1 MKNYFAFFRSS
12 SADDARYNLDGR
24 DVEGRHITVE
34 FAKGIRNY
42 FPSWGCFLLGPC
54 GSQEYLGRGP
64 PTGPGRCFNCGIDD
78 HWARDS
84 KAGHRKNKS
93 YQFGG
98 RGHIEKN
105 CKNSPKKLRNI
116 RGWSLS
122 HSPVRSHSPR
132 LSENRSQS
140 SQPSKVRKH
149 SASPDQSSAQKRG
162 VTSPG
167 SDRLATQQDG
177 SDYSDGPRGKS
188 KSPANLARDRDE
200 GSYDSPKANGHSH
213 SPSHSRIPR
222 DDDRSHIDE
231 DDENHRGYS
240 HLEKHCLIK

>member
-12 SADDARYNLDGR
+12 SADEARYNLDGR
-24 DVEGRHITVE
+24 DVEGRHIT
-34 FAKGIRNY
+34 
-42 FPSWGCFLLGPC
+42 GPC

-122 HSPVRSHSPR
+122 HSPVRSQSP
-132 LSENRSQS
+132 
-140 SQPSKVRKH
+140 QPSKVRKH

-167 SDRLATQQDG
+167 SDKLATQQDG
-177 SDYSDGPRGKS
+177 SDYSDGPRGKC